1 MVIRPFL
8 FIIIMVP
15 GERIELSLPKEHDFE
30 SCASTSSAIRAQSEF
45 YWNLLLKAT
54 YGYYLYMKDI
64 YKILDDLAIDYKK
77 YEHPPIMTVEEGV
90 RYRQDAEGLLIK
102 NIFLRNKRGQRHY
115 LVVIPQ
121 TKEVDLVKVRECV
134 QDSKLGF
141 AQEEYLK
148 KYLGLTPGS
157 VSLLGLV
164 NDEERHVQVVIDNEV
179 WQSDLICVHPNIN
192 TATLEIR
199 REDLQK
205 FLDFCGNTVHFY
217 DL

>member
-1 MVIRPFL
+1 
-8 FIIIMVP
+8 
-15 GERIELSLPKEHDFE
+15 
-30 SCASTSSAIRAQSEF
+30 
-45 YWNLLLKAT
+45 
-54 YGYYLYMKDI
+54 MKDI
-64 YKILDDLAIDYKK
+64 YKVLSDLGIAYNKV
-77 YEHPPIMTVEEGV
+77 EHPPILTCEEGLEF
-90 RYRQDAEGLLIK
+90 RKDLKGLLIK

-148 KYLGLTPGS
+148 KYLDLVPGS
-157 VSLLGLV
+157 VSLLGLI
-164 NDEERHVQVVIDNEV
+164 NDAEKHVQVVIDNEV
-179 WQSDLICVHPNIN
+179 WKSDLICVHPNVN

-199 REDLQK
+199 REDLEK
-205 FLDFCGNTVHFY
+205 FLEWCGNTVHFY